1 LGNIKPFFKINM
13 RKELYLT
20 FDIEIVT
27 AKFSRN
33 SGFLS
38 SICIAPLIIAKELKD
53 RGLKGVFF
61 ICLSPKIHDASFKE
75 YEYYLDI
82 LINSL
87 KSFDNIQIAP
97 HIHARNLPM
106 EFSTFE
112 DRFDRYD
119 GKQQQKLLNWA
130 KEFFLNYNIEVN
142 LFRSGGFY
150 YNEDY
155 YENMK
160 PAGYL
165 MSSLLFRNESANIN
179 LINKQTLSNKPR
191 IVDGIIE
198 FPVSSVKVKSIKGK
212 EEVVNL
218 SPEFFTLESV
228 KNYFEK
234 LDYININF
242 HSFSLLVPK
251 LIRENHK
258 FLILRNLKFLILE
271 RPLNIILNK
280 IGITPIYN
288 NAVLKRELFN
298 YLDYFEKNKD
308 KFESKFFTNIT
319 N

>member
-1 LGNIKPFFKINM
+1 
-13 RKELYLT
+13 
-20 FDIEIVT
+20 
-27 AKFSRN
+27 
-33 SGFLS
+33 
-38 SICIAPLIIAKELKD
+38 
-53 RGLKGVFF
+53 
-61 ICLSPKIHDASFKE
+61 
-75 YEYYLDI
+75 
-82 LINSL
+82 
-87 KSFDNIQIAP
+87 
-97 HIHARNLPM
+97 M